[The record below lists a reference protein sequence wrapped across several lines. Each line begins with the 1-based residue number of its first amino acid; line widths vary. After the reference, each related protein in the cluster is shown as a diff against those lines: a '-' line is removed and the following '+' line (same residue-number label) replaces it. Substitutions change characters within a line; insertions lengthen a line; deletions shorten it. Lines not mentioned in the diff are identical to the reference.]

1 MAYVENPIV
10 EGKDFESIATD
21 VNGNFKSLGGIV
33 DFTLQ
38 KPWDINENVD
48 SIVVNSPIGNILA
61 YFDKNG
67 LVSNQKNR
75 LSIYMINSGV
85 IIVSFKVRRYE
96 YWIHVKAVD
105 VSVNDKIFRRIT
117 ANEVANNEQ
126 YYTFSVP
133 VEVCKGDYVDLTI
146 YGYAEYSH
154 DETAAKGISLSDV
167 SLSANIDTPYK
178 YISVPT
184 KKTSVTGEMPEI

>member
-10 EGKDFESIATD
+10 EGKDFKSVITD
-21 VNGNFKSLGGIV
+21 INGNFKSLGGIV

-38 KPWDINENVD
+38 KPWDINENVG
-48 SIVVNSPIGNILA
+48 SIVVNSLGGILPH
-61 YFDKNG
+61 FDKNG

-85 IIVSFKVRRYE
+85 IIVSFKVYRYE
-96 YWIHVKAVD
+96 SWVHVKAVD

-117 ANEVANNEQ
+117 ANEVANDEH

-146 YGYAEYSH
+146 YGYAQYSH
-154 DETAAKGISLSDV
+154 DETAAGGILLSDV

-184 KKTSVTGEMPEI
+184 KGTSVTGEMPEI